1 MPRFSSTQLA
11 VAAAAGSPLP
21 SAQFDTDRA
30 WHEYQQQWLFS
41 FQPESCLPS
50 PTNPERRNVWKAARR
65 QYQKMA
71 KQLQAASPSFANNAT
86 VATATA
92 ATATADTAI
101 ITTATAATAT
111 HLYTVRL
118 PQITGENALQYPPPI
133 LSEYAE
139 DARGPG
145 SVPAI
150 WYKQMASVMRATSTR
165 QSLLRQW
172 FWEAD
177 GDYWSSPSC
186 WQKALNEWRHLVAD
200 ADKILYEEALR
211 HRPKPDE
218 QLVPPVVGWLDQM
231 PPTMGD
237 LPYITKANAAQYP
250 PPSLKR
256 FHEGDCGPASA
267 PAVWYKQMTFGGI
280 EWHGADLDDLGCPN
294 RAQISDLYE
303 QQRRRWRRMLP
314 VAQEKE
320 RDREKK
326 RKRGRGDKNPRRHEG
341 ARPLFG

>member
-1 MPRFSSTQLA
+1 MPAFSSTQLA

-41 FQPESCLPS
+41 FQPELCLPS
-50 PTNPERRNVWKAARR
+50 PANPERRNVWKAARR

-92 ATATADTAI
+92 DTAT
-101 ITTATAATAT
+101 
-111 HLYTVRL
+111 
-118 PQITGENALQYPPPI
+118 
-133 LSEYAE
+133 
-139 DARGPG
+139 
-145 SVPAI
+145 
-150 WYKQMASVMRATSTR
+150 
-165 QSLLRQW
+165 
-172 FWEAD
+172 
-177 GDYWSSPSC
+177 
-186 WQKALNEWRHLVAD
+186 
-200 ADKILYEEALR
+200 
-211 HRPKPDE
+211 
-218 QLVPPVVGWLDQM
+218 
-231 PPTMGD
+231 
-237 LPYITKANAAQYP
+237 
-250 PPSLKR
+250 
-256 FHEGDCGPASA
+256 
-267 PAVWYKQMTFGGI
+267 MTFGGI